1 MKSENNKQQEY
12 KKVSCPNCSS
22 INIIKRGQRKTEN
35 RGLIQRYGCKDCNK
49 RFVIDDGFFKMKNN
63 PLKVTLCLD
72 LFYRGIST
80 RKVEEHLS
88 SFYPQNSS
96 HKSIYKWIIKY
107 SKMISTFT
115 DNLKLK
121 VGKEL
126 QVDEMEYKVK
136 KQRSWFIDTI
146 DTETRF
152 MVSSEFT
159 QKRGHNELK
168 KVIGK
173 AKQKTDN
180 QIKICTTDGF
190 NAYFKVVKSVF
201 GYSNKT
207 QSYNVVHNRVTQL
220 KNEGFNHKVERLH
233 SNIRARTKTFRSFHG
248 STETANA
255 IMKGLETYYN
265 FIRKHQA
272 INCCPYELA
281 CPELKLGL
289 NKWLSLIQL
298 SKQNNIKC

>member
-1 MKSENNKQQEY
+1 MNNKNNKNSNY
-12 KKVSCPNCSS
+12 KKLSCPNCKSK
-22 INIIKRGQRKTEN
+22 NVIKWCKRKTQN
-35 RGLIQRYGCKDCNK
+35 RGLIQRYKCKDCGK
-49 RFVIDDGFFKMKNN
+49 YFTIDDGFFRMRNA
-63 PLKVTLCLD
+63 PQKVTLCLD
-72 LFYRGIST
+72 LFYRGVST
-80 RKVEEHLS
+80 RKVQEHLQT
-88 SFYPQNSS
+88 FYPHNSS
-96 HKSIYKWIIKY
+96 NVSIYKWILKY
-107 SKMISTFT
+107 SKIISEFT
-115 DNLKLK
+115 DGLKLK
-121 VGKEL
+121 VGKEI

-136 KQRSWFIDTI
+136 KQKSWFIDAI

-152 MVSSEFT
+152 MVSSEFAKT
-159 QKRGHNELK
+159 REQTELK
-168 KVIGK
+168 KVILK

-180 QIKICTTDGF
+180 QIQICTTDGYT
-190 NAYFKVVKSVF
+190 AYKNVVRKVF
-201 GYSNKT
+201 GFSNKT
-207 QSYNVVHNRVTQL
+207 HKLKVIHNKVIQL
-220 KNEGFNHKVERLH
+220 KNEGFNHKVERMH

>member
-1 MKSENNKQQEY
+1 MKYNNKQQIEV
-12 KKVSCPNCSS
+12 KKVICPNCQST
-22 INIIKRGQRKTEN
+22 NIIKRGKRKTDN
-35 RGLIQRYGCKDCNK
+35 RGLIQRYSCQDCNK
-49 RFVIDDGFFKMKNN
+49 RFVEDDGFFKMKNA
-63 PLKVTLCLD
+63 PQKVTLCLD
-72 LFYRGIST
+72 LFYRGVST
-80 RKVEEHLS
+80 RKVQEHLQT
-88 SFYPQNSS
+88 FYPHNSS

-121 VGKEL
+121 VGKEI

-136 KQRSWFIDTI
+136 KKKSWFIDAI

-159 QKRGHNELK
+159 KTREQKELK
-168 KVIGK
+168 KVILK
-173 AKQKTDN
+173 AKQKTDR
-180 QIKICTTDGF
+180 QIQICTTDGYT
-190 NAYFKVVKSVF
+190 AYPYAVRKVF
-201 GYSNKT
+201 GFSNKT
-207 QSYNVVHNRVTQL
+207 HSCNVIHNKVTQL
-220 KNEGFNHKVERLH
+220 KGEGFNHKVERLH

-248 STETANA
+248 TTETANA

-281 CPELKLGL
+281 CPELKEQLGL
-289 NKWLSLIQL
+289 NKWLGLIQL
-298 SKQNNIKC
+298 SKAKN